1 VPGPT
6 VPAPRE
12 PPRTRPPTAQR
23 PTPRPGRASSG
34 RHTLGGL
41 ALGVG
46 LGGFLDGIV
55 LHQILQ
61 WHHLLTA
68 QDRHAAFPDA
78 TVRSLEENTL
88 WDGLFHAV
96 AWLFVVLGVWLLAG
110 AGRIGGGRRLGGLL
124 LAGWGGFNLVEGV
137 VDHHLLGIHHVRD
150 DVADPLWWD
159 LGFLALG
166 AVLVVVGVALWRSA
180 ARRAPAHRAGTVPGR
195 LHAAGGDP
203 GRPAS
208 RAARRWAGA
217 PRSAWRPRAA

>member
-1 VPGPT
+1 MPGPT
-6 VPAPRE
+6 VP
-12 PPRTRPPTAQR
+12 RPPGATTDTATDR
-23 PTPRPGRASSG
+23 PAPDPTPTGRASSR

-68 QDRHAAFPDA
+68 QDRHGAFPDA

-166 AVLVVVGVALWRSA
+166 AVLVVAGVTLWRSA
-180 ARRAPAHRAGTVPGR
+180 ARRAPRSSSHAG
-195 LHAAGGDP
+195 
-203 GRPAS
+203 
-208 RAARRWAGA
+208 RR
-217 PRSAWRPRAA
+217 RR